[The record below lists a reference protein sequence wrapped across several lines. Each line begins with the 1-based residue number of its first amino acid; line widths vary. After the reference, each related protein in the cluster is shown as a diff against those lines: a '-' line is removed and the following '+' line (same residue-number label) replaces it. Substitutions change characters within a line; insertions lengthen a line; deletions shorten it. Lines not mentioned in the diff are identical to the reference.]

1 MREYDIFKNS
11 IKGIKDKT
19 PIVFMEKAAEIFSS
33 IYTGEVYDI
42 DPNNKEQDIKDLRE
56 YISTLPD
63 YRYVVIKDLGI
74 LSKHY
79 LSNLLKLIEESNL
92 KFIFLT
98 YKDNLDPIFLSRMKY
113 VVKIP
118 YDMNTNNTLQS
129 ISETLKNSVD
139 NTDTDIVCA
148 EECPDLY
155 SLNYLTRYCK
165 LKNKYINFLGG

>member
-1 MREYDIFKNS
+1 MKEYEVFKS
-11 IKGIKDKT
+11 AIKNLKDKT

-33 IYTGEVYDI
+33 IYTGEVYTI
-42 DPNNKEQDIKDLRE
+42 DPENKEQDIRNLRE
-56 YISTLPD
+56 YLSTLPD
-63 YRYVVIKDLGI
+63 YRYVVIGDLGI
-74 LSKHY
+74 LSRHY

-98 YKDNLDPIFLSRMKY
+98 YRDNLDSIFLSRMKY

-118 YDMNTNNTLQS
+118 YDMNTNNTLQK
-129 ISETLKNSVD
+129 ISEVLKNSAD
-139 NTDTDIVCA
+139 GTDTDIVCA
-148 EECPDLY
+148 EECPELY